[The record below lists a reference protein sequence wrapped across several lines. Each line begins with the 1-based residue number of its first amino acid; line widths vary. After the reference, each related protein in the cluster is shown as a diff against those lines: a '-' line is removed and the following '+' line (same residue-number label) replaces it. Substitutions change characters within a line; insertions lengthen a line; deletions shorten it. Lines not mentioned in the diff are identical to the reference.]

1 MVPGF
6 TNSRAR
12 CAAACFC
19 ASTSAGA
26 VAIYLI
32 EPLSARIDG
41 MARLMES
48 VPGRVI
54 RKFLEDQAPNWAAL
68 IAWNALF
75 AMFPI
80 VIFAAS
86 LLGLVLR
93 LFGQANDRIYSTI
106 FTAIP
111 GDSRPLLDAVTT
123 VKSQSGILFIVGLVG
138 LLWGGSALFGVIEQA
153 FAVIYHTKTRDF
165 IRQKLI
171 AFGMVFLFT
180 ILVGVAVATSAI
192 LPAIKQ
198 IPDMPLVLYSGAAAF
213 ILQVIVGTIAG
224 ILLFGSMYYVIPNRK
239 QQFRKVIPG
248 ALVAGLLFE
257 LITLLFPLYLSINN
271 GINQYGKTF
280 GLFFLLMTFFFF
292 LGLITMIGVELN
304 SVIYPVPI
312 DLPGKDSHA
321 VATPE
326 SGPEGERVGVRGR
339 RGDRNGHAGNGA
351 ARDGRRGIPARAA
364 LGMAVVASVVGVLLG
379 RRSASSD

>member
-1 MVPGF
+1 MSG
-6 TNSRAR
+6 
-12 CAAACFC
+12 
-19 ASTSAGA
+19 
-26 VAIYLI
+26 
-32 EPLSARIDG
+32 RIDAMG
-41 MARLMES
+41 RLMES

-111 GDSRPLLDAVTT
+111 GDPRPLLDAVTT
-123 VKSQSGILFIVGLVG
+123 VKSQSGVLFIVGLVG
-138 LLWGGSALFGVIEQA
+138 LLWGGSALFGSIEQA
-153 FAVIYHTKTRDF
+153 FAVIYHTKPRDF
-165 IRQKLI
+165 LRQRLI

-180 ILVGVAVATSAI
+180 ILVGVAVATSAL
-192 LPAIKQ
+192 LPALKH
-198 IPDMPLVLYSGAAAF
+198 IPNIPEFLYSGVAAF
-213 ILQVIVGTIAG
+213 ILQVAVGITAG
-224 ILLFGSMYYVIPNRK
+224 FLLFGSMYYVIPNRK
-239 QQFRKVIPG
+239 QQFRKVLPG

-292 LGLITMIGVELN
+292 LGLITMIGVEVN
-304 SVIYPVPI
+304 SVVYPVPI
-312 DLPGKDSHA
+312 ELPGKDSHA
-321 VATPE
+321 VAAPE
-326 SGPEGERVGVRGR
+326 SGPEGERR
-339 RGDRNGHAGNGA
+339 RMASNGHTPNG
-351 ARDGRRGIPARAA
+351 RHGIPARAA
-364 LGMAVVASVVGVLLG
+364 LGLAVVASVVGVLLG
-379 RRSASSD
+379 RRSANSD

>member
-1 MVPGF
+1 MG
-6 TNSRAR
+6 
-12 CAAACFC
+12 
-19 ASTSAGA
+19 
-26 VAIYLI
+26 
-32 EPLSARIDG
+32 
-41 MARLMES
+41 RLMES

-111 GDSRPLLDAVTT
+111 GDPRPLLDAVTT
-123 VKSQSGILFIVGLVG
+123 VKSQSGVLFIVGLVG
-138 LLWGGSALFGVIEQA
+138 LLWGGSALFGSIEQA
-153 FAVIYHTKTRDF
+153 FAVIYHTKPRDF
-165 IRQKLI
+165 LRQRLI

-180 ILVGVAVATSAI
+180 ILVGVAVATSAL
-192 LPAIKQ
+192 LPALKH
-198 IPDMPLVLYSGAAAF
+198 IPNIPEFLYSGVAAF
-213 ILQVIVGTIAG
+213 ILQVVVGITAG
-224 ILLFGSMYYVIPNRK
+224 FLLFGSMYYVIPNRK
-239 QQFRKVIPG
+239 QQFRKVLPG

-292 LGLITMIGVELN
+292 LGLITMIGVEVN
-304 SVIYPVPI
+304 SVVYPVPI
-312 DLPGKDSHA
+312 ALPGKDSHA
-321 VATPE
+321 VAAPE
-326 SGPEGERVGVRGR
+326 SGPEGERR
-339 RGDRNGHAGNGA
+339 RVASNGHAANG
-351 ARDGRRGIPARAA
+351 RHGIPARAA
-364 LGMAVVASVVGVLLG
+364 LGLAVVASVVGVLLG

>member
-1 MVPGF
+1 MG
-6 TNSRAR
+6 
-12 CAAACFC
+12 
-19 ASTSAGA
+19 
-26 VAIYLI
+26 
-32 EPLSARIDG
+32 
-41 MARLMES
+41 RLMQS

-54 RKFLEDQAPNWAAL
+54 QKFLDDQAPNWAAL

-86 LLGLVLR
+86 LLGFALR
-93 LFGQANDRIYSTI
+93 LFGQANDAVYTTI
-106 FTAIP
+106 FSAIP
-111 GDSRPLLDAVTT
+111 GDPQQQSQLLTAVNS
-123 VKSQSGILFIVGLVG
+123 VKTQSGLLFIVGLVG
-138 LLWGGSALFGVIEQA
+138 LLWGGAALFGVMEQA
-153 FAVIYHTKTRDF
+153 FAVIYHTKPRDF

-180 ILVGVAVATSAI
+180 VLVGVAVATSAV
-192 LPAIKQ
+192 LPALKQ
-198 IPDMPLVLYSGAAAF
+198 IPNIPSFLYSGAAAF
-213 ILQVIVGTIAG
+213 ILQVIVGITAG
-224 ILLFGSMYYVIPNRK
+224 FLLFGSWYYVIPNRK

-248 ALVAGLLFE
+248 ALVAAVLFE
-257 LITLLFPLYLSINN
+257 LITLLFPLYISLNN

-280 GLFFLLMTFFFF
+280 GLFFVLMTFFFF
-292 LGLITMIGVELN
+292 LGLITMIGVEVN

-321 VATPE
+321 VAAPE
-326 SGPEGERVGVRGR
+326 SGPEGERR
-339 RGDRNGHAGNGA
+339 RVALNGQTPN
-351 ARDGRRGIPARAA
+351 GRRGIPARAA

>member
-1 MVPGF
+1 
-6 TNSRAR
+6 
-12 CAAACFC
+12 
-19 ASTSAGA
+19 
-26 VAIYLI
+26 
-32 EPLSARIDG
+32 
-41 MARLMES
+41 MES

-111 GDSRPLLDAVTT
+111 GDPRPLLDAVTT
-123 VKSQSGILFIVGLVG
+123 VKSQSGVLFIVGLVG
-138 LLWGGSALFGVIEQA
+138 LLWGGSALFGSIEQA
-153 FAVIYHTKTRDF
+153 FAVIYHTKPRDF
-165 IRQKLI
+165 LRQRLI

-180 ILVGVAVATSAI
+180 ILVGVAVATSAL
-192 LPAIKQ
+192 LPALKH
-198 IPDMPLVLYSGAAAF
+198 IPNIPEFLYSGVAAF
-213 ILQVIVGTIAG
+213 ILQVAVGITAG
-224 ILLFGSMYYVIPNRK
+224 FLLFGSMYYVIPNRK
-239 QQFRKVIPG
+239 QQFRKVLPG

-292 LGLITMIGVELN
+292 LGLITMIGVEVN
-304 SVIYPVPI
+304 SVVYPVPI
-312 DLPGKDSHA
+312 ELPGKDSHA
-321 VATPE
+321 VAAPE
-326 SGPEGERVGVRGR
+326 SGPEGERR
-339 RGDRNGHAGNGA
+339 RMASNGHTPNG
-351 ARDGRRGIPARAA
+351 RHGIPARAA
-364 LGMAVVASVVGVLLG
+364 LGLAVVASVVGVLLG
-379 RRSASSD
+379 RRSANSD

>member
-1 MVPGF
+1 MG
-6 TNSRAR
+6 
-12 CAAACFC
+12 
-19 ASTSAGA
+19 
-26 VAIYLI
+26 
-32 EPLSARIDG
+32 
-41 MARLMES
+41 RLMES

-93 LFGQANDRIYSTI
+93 LFGQANDTIYSTI

-111 GDSRPLLDAVTT
+111 GDPRPLLDAVTT
-123 VKSQSGILFIVGLVG
+123 VKSQSGVLFIVGLVG

-153 FAVIYHTKTRDF
+153 FAVIYHTKPRDF
-165 IRQKLI
+165 LRQRLI

-180 ILVGVAVATSAI
+180 ILVGVAVATSAL
-192 LPAIKQ
+192 LPALKH
-198 IPDMPLVLYSGAAAF
+198 IPNIPEFLYSGVAAF
-213 ILQVIVGTIAG
+213 ILQVAVGITAG
-224 ILLFGSMYYVIPNRK
+224 FLLFGSMYYVIPNRK

-292 LGLITMIGVELN
+292 LGLITMIGVEVN

-321 VATPE
+321 VAAPE
-326 SGPEGERVGVRGR
+326 SGPEGERRRVASNGQTPNGR
-339 RGDRNGHAGNGA
+339 H
-351 ARDGRRGIPARAA
+351 GIPARAA
-364 LGMAVVASVVGVLLG
+364 LGLAVVASVVGVLLG
-379 RRSASSD
+379 RRSANSD

>member
-1 MVPGF
+1 
-6 TNSRAR
+6 
-12 CAAACFC
+12 
-19 ASTSAGA
+19 
-26 VAIYLI
+26 
-32 EPLSARIDG
+32 

-123 VKSQSGILFIVGLVG
+123 VKSQSGVLFIVGLVG

-153 FAVIYHTKTRDF
+153 FAVIYHTKPRDF
-165 IRQKLI
+165 LRQRLI

-180 ILVGVAVATSAI
+180 ILVGVAVATSAL
-192 LPAIKQ
+192 LPALKH
-198 IPDMPLVLYSGAAAF
+198 IPNIPEFLYSGEAPF
-213 ILQVIVGTIAG
+213 ILQVAVGITAG
-224 ILLFGSMYYVIPNRK
+224 FLLFGSMYYVIPNRK

-292 LGLITMIGVELN
+292 LGLITMIGVEVN

-321 VATPE
+321 VAAPE
-326 SGPEGERVGVRGR
+326 SGPEGERRRVASNGQTPNGR
-339 RGDRNGHAGNGA
+339 H
-351 ARDGRRGIPARAA
+351 GIPARAA
-364 LGMAVVASVVGVLLG
+364 LGLAVVASVVGVLLG
-379 RRSASSD
+379 RRSANSD

>member
-1 MVPGF
+1 MG
-6 TNSRAR
+6 
-12 CAAACFC
+12 
-19 ASTSAGA
+19 
-26 VAIYLI
+26 
-32 EPLSARIDG
+32 
-41 MARLMES
+41 RLMES

-93 LFGQANDRIYSTI
+93 LFGQANDTIYSTI

-111 GDSRPLLDAVTT
+111 GDPRPLLDAVTT
-123 VKSQSGILFIVGLVG
+123 VKSQSGVLFIVGLVG
-138 LLWGGSALFGVIEQA
+138 LLWGGSALFGSIEQA
-153 FAVIYHTKTRDF
+153 FAVIYHTKPRDF
-165 IRQKLI
+165 LRQRLI

-180 ILVGVAVATSAI
+180 ILVGVAVATSAL
-192 LPAIKQ
+192 LPALKH
-198 IPDMPLVLYSGAAAF
+198 IPNIPEFLYSGVAAF
-213 ILQVIVGTIAG
+213 ILQVAVGITAG
-224 ILLFGSMYYVIPNRK
+224 LLLFGSMYYVIPNRK

-292 LGLITMIGVELN
+292 LGLITMIGVEVN

-312 DLPGKDSHA
+312 ELPGKDSHA
-321 VATPE
+321 VAAPE
-326 SGPEGERVGVRGR
+326 SGPEGERRRMASNGQAPNGR
-339 RGDRNGHAGNGA
+339 H
-351 ARDGRRGIPARAA
+351 GIPARAA
-364 LGMAVVASVVGVLLG
+364 LGLAVVASVVGVLLG
-379 RRSASSD
+379 RRSANSD